1 MTSSANSPLTRLAS
15 GLAAA
20 TAAIVLAFAAAP
32 ADQASAAGGYTTGT
46 YNGCPSYAPY
56 YKVSYT
62 GYAVCSRYP

>member
-1 MTSSANSPLTRLAS
+1 MTSATNSPLSRITS

-32 ADQASAAGGYTTGT
+32 VDQASATAGYSTSTV
-46 YNGCPSYAPY
+46 NSCPSSAPY
-56 YKVSYT
+56 YKASYT